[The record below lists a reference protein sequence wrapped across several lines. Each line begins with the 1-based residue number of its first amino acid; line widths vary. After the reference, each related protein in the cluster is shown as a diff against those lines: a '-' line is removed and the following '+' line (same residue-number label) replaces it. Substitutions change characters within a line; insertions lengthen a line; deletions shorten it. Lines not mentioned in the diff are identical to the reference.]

1 MLGDGRVVGD
11 IGGTR
16 TVGGAPAR
24 VVSSKFLRAWSQKEH
39 QQHTPFIRL
48 QAGRSAR
55 QPIRSAWLGGCSTRP
70 ETRSTGLKVRA
81 CGFRRRT
88 AHAAATRAS
97 AKRVAVLDY
106 CCDWWGTSAARMV
119 DGVMTAHT
127 VSDSF
132 RHISCDTCG
141 TRGGGCVSQ
150 AVEQGPGE
158 QRRRTSELASRTI
171 AEATVS
177 VTLHECTR
185 GGPSIKRIASC
196 SGMPSSMAEGEASC
210 RTSRQAMA
218 SCMLPAAR
226 QRKGGEGRERR
237 GGLGEGVGALCRR
250 ARRTRAG
257 GGVHH
262 HQQWVARQSAQLR
275 AARVHR

>member
-132 RHISCDTCG
+132 RHISCDT
-141 TRGGGCVSQ
+141 
-150 AVEQGPGE
+150 
-158 QRRRTSELASRTI
+158 SELASRTI

-218 SCMLPAAR
+218 SCMLPASSTMGSASIR
-226 QRKGGEGRERR
+226 SAESSASASMREVLRWTVLS
-237 GGLGEGVGALCRR
+237 G
-250 ARRTRAG
+250 
-257 GGVHH
+257 
-262 HQQWVARQSAQLR
+262 RQSGRSAWPTGCSSKP
-275 AARVHR
+275 A